1 VADLKFAKASPAP
14 AEKPASPKATNGALH
29 NVLKE
34 TERQQ
39 ILKALKQSNW
49 IVAGPNGAAAH
60 LGMNRSTL
68 QVRIRKLGISR
79 GSS

>member
-1 VADLKFAKASPAP
+1 VKISKAPLT
-14 AEKPASPKATNGALH
+14 EKSSSSGSTNGALRD
-29 NVLKE
+29 VLKE

-49 IVAGPNGAAAH
+49 VVAGPNGAAAK

-68 QVRIRKLGISR
+68 QLRMNKLGISR
-79 GSS
+79 YPA